1 MQKILIIRLSSI
13 GDIVLTS
20 PIIRCLKSQLNSCI
34 HYLVKDKYKIVI
46 ESNPYIDHIIS
57 VKRISEPIIKKL
69 KLENYDLIID
79 LQNNFSSFI
88 LKLRLG
94 IKSYT
99 VNKKNWQ
106 KLLFIYCGLELLKGH
121 VVDRYFACVNKMGVY
136 DDNQGLDYFLASNI
150 DFDYGLSLN
159 QKFIVW
165 SIGGSFINKQL
176 SSAQIIEVCNVL
188 NDTIVLLGGEN
199 EKKMGLDIVHKSNNK
214 QIHNFCGKLTL
225 NQSAYLIKKSHLVLT
240 NDTGLMHIATAFKK
254 SIISFWGC
262 TKPKLGFS
270 PNLMGYKCVEI
281 VANPTHNPCSK
292 HGNRCKLTRDGCVKQ
307 INSKLIIEAVKN
319 HI

>member
-1 MQKILIIRLSSI
+1 M
-13 GDIVLTS
+13 
-20 PIIRCLKSQLNSCI
+20 NSRI
-34 HYLVKDKYKIVI
+34 HYLVKEKYQMAI

-57 VKRISEPIIKKL
+57 FQSISESIIKKL

-79 LQNNFSSFI
+79 LQNNFTSFI
-88 LKLRLG
+88 LKIRLR

-106 KLLFIYCGLELLKGH
+106 KFLFIYLGLDLLQGH
-121 VVDRYFACVNKMGVY
+121 VVDRYFGCVYKMGVY
-136 DDNQGLDYFLASNI
+136 NDNQGLDYFLPSNI
-150 DFDYGLSLN
+150 DFDCGLELS

-199 EKKMGLDIVHKSNNK
+199 EKKMGLDVVFNSTNK

-240 NDTGLMHIATAFKK
+240 NDTGLMHVASAFKK
-254 SIISFWGC
+254 NIISFWGC

-281 VANPTHNPCSK
+281 VANPTYNPCSK
-292 HGNRCKLTRDGCVKQ
+292 HGNRCKLTRDGCVKK
-307 INSKLIIEAVKN
+307 INSKLIIKAVKN